1 MCIYHNKKINQVHH
15 FNRIRWKKILSSQ
28 QIGEKHLTNLLPIH
42 DKNSQSV
49 MEGNFFNVIK
59 SIYEKL
65 TASIKLKSERLLFSK
80 IRNKAQMCII
90 TKTILESLTTT
101 IKEEQEITHTQIE
114 KEVELHLFTENT
126 IVHIE
131 NPKDYQKSC

>member
-1 MCIYHNKKINQVHH
+1 
-15 FNRIRWKKILSSQ
+15 
-28 QIGEKHLTNLLPIH
+28 
-42 DKNSQSV
+42 
-49 MEGNFFNVIK
+49 MERNFFNVIK

-101 IKEEQEITHTQIE
+101 IKEEKEITHTQIE
-114 KEVELHLFTENT
+114 KEEVELHLFTENT